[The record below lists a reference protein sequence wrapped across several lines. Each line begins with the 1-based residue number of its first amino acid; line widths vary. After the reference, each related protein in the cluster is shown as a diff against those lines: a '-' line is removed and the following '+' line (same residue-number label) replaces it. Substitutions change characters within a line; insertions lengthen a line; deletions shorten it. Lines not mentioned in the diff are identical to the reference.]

1 MQAVNRELIDLYW
14 NLGRLITERQEQ
26 HGWGKRVVEN
36 LSKEL
41 QLELPGESGYSAGN
55 LWRMRNFYV
64 GYQANEILAPLVRE
78 IGWPLSN
85 LGKVAIPAGIFI

>member
-14 NLGRLITERQEQ
+14 NLERLITERQEQ

-41 QLELPGESGYSAGN
+41 QLELPGESGLPQISQINAD
-55 LWRMRNFYV
+55 FYFDS
-64 GYQANEILAPLVRE
+64 L
-78 IGWPLSN
+78 
-85 LGKVAIPAGIFI
+85 